1 MKGWKLLLWVAALL
15 IGAVVVGYFVYTG
28 FQV

>member
-1 MKGWKLLLWVAALL
+1 MKGWKLLLWVVALL